1 LWPFPAKATSI
12 PVAQGL
18 ANNLSRHL
26 PWGIA
31 MIYSSAKGEAIIVK
45 AAHAGENVFS

>member
-31 MIYSSAKGEAIIVK
+31 MIYSSAKGEAIIVT